1 MGTEYHATCKEC
13 SHQFTLKKGGGFT
26 WYQKV
31 CDACGTCIDVPRKGP
46 EAFDGTMSREQLID
60 HLANAAGWSRR
71 GGAFEPSE
79 LTIIDE
85 ITGRCSCGGNMVPE
99 WQEGAYY
106 RCPKCKGM
114 RLALIGGGIA
124 YD

>member
-1 MGTEYHATCKEC
+1 VGTEYQATCKGC
-13 SHQFTLKKGGGFT
+13 NHSFALKKGGGFA

-31 CDACGTCIDVPRKGP
+31 CDTCGTCISVPRNGP
-46 EAFDGTMSREQLID
+46 EGFEGTMSREQLVH
-60 HLANAAGWSRR
+60 HLATPAGWSRR

-79 LTIIDE
+79 RAIIDE
-85 ITGRCSCGGNMVPE
+85 LTAQCDCGGRMVPE

-106 RCPKCKGM
+106 RCPNCKGIK
-114 RLALIGGGIA
+114 LTIIGEGIL